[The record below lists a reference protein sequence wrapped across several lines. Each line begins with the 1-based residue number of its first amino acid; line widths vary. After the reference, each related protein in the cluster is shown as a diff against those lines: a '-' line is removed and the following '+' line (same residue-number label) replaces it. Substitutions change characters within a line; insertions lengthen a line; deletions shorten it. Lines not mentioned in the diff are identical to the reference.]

1 MQARLAQMEEEKNAV
16 GPYPIGVCI
25 PTSLTRPAH
34 RK

>member
-16 GPYPIGVCI
+16 GPYPLWMYI
-25 PTSLTRPAH
+25 PIALTRPAH